1 MGKIIRNGIKY
12 TSDGNTVSCELT
24 WAEYNALSDD
34 AKMNGT
40 FYYITDI
47 EPYNENNAPMG
58 FTPIGTIISV
68 MGNHA
73 PFNYLKCDGSVYNI
87 IDYPELANYFEIEFG
102 SKNKFGGD
110 GTTTFAVPD
119 LQGEF
124 LRGTGTNS
132 HTKQGSGA
140 NVGEHQ
146 DGTTHTN
153 IVSSNAGNAHLM
165 GYGGAPTLANAD
177 SNVLVG
183 KNWSRSE
190 ASVVS
195 ESNARAVTYTSRP
208 TNTSVL
214 YCIATKNI
222 YLEPKN
228 MYSTDEQVVG
238 QWIDGKPLYQK
249 TFENASLVNRTVLLP
264 ASLNV
269 ENVVESFGYITN
281 GSTSKYT
288 FPVRGVGSDTWGCFI
303 NYDGSRGWVIYSS
316 GLDSYTGNITVRYT
330 KTTD

>member
-1 MGKIIRNGIKY
+1 MGKIIRNGVQY

-24 WAEYNALSDD
+24 WAEYNALSDAD
-34 AKMNGT
+34 KMNGT

-47 EPYNENNAPMG
+47 EPYNENNAPLG

-102 SKNKFGGD
+102 SKNKFGGN

-132 HTKQGSGA
+132 HTEQGNGGDVGTHQDATILPEFAHDLDSQTVYLPNPILTGASTTNSDSRPSKWANNVAKKSRYKVSVSAFDTYLDGSGGA
-140 NVGEHQ
+140 
-146 DGTTHTN
+146 
-153 IVSSNAGNAHLM
+153 IV
-165 GYGGAPTLANAD
+165 
-177 SNVLVG
+177 
-183 KNWSRSE
+183 
-190 ASVVS
+190 
-195 ESNARAVTYTSRP
+195 TSRP

-238 QWIDGKPLYQK
+238 QWIDGKPIYQI
-249 TFENASLVNRTVLLP
+249 TLENTYS
-264 ASLNV
+264 NV
-269 ENVVESFGYITN
+269 TTSTLFVPTSVFNVTGKQVVGIDGIFLCTN
-281 GSTSKYT
+281 G
-288 FPVRGVGSDTWGCFI
+288 DTPHGLSGCAFMQ
-303 NYDGSRGWVIYSS
+303 GAS
-316 GLDSYTGNITVRYT
+316 GI
-330 KTTD
+330 